1 MPDYHSTNHEPT
13 KREKAK
19 ARRVRREKIANR
31 QEDAFGRINWDSY
44 DHREMWDM
52 VQSADPPKLG
62 EQAHRWAELAKGVDT
77 ATGDVHATVQK
88 LLLSWRGP
96 SAAQAADSIQKL
108 TGWAATAGENA
119 RSIGDGLDTYT
130 SAIGEARRKMPEP
143 VHYWAERWFQEG
155 YAVKRLDG
163 PEGTYMLNDLLDDK
177 LPTKKQADDAKAEA
191 VRVMEQYEGASHE
204 VRHRLPPAFDAAPQV
219 SANGENPVAP
229 RVPPAPTP
237 SPLPSP
243 TPSPSPSPTPSPGP
257 DRGSGGLPD
266 DSTTTAGVLPG
277 TLTGSVPGGIGGLP
291 GLSGLDGVIGAGGSG
306 SGSVPGFAGMPGM
319 TGSGAG
325 AGAGAGG
332 LGEGERAGT
341 GRFGAGTSGF
351 GPGTT
356 GGRGSAGG
364 YGMYPP
370 GQGGARGEDDTE
382 HRDKYADGYDLLDDL
397 PPAYPP
403 VFGE

>member
-1 MPDYHSTNHEPT
+1 MPEFHSTHHRPT
-13 KREKAK
+13 GRERAK
-19 ARRVRREKIANR
+19 ARRVRREKAANGR
-31 QEDAFGRINWDSY
+31 EDAFGRINWDSY
-44 DHREMWDM
+44 DHRELWDM

-77 ATGDVHATVQK
+77 ATADVHTVVQK

-96 SAAQAADSIQKL
+96 SAAQAADSVQRL

-119 RSIGDGLDTYT
+119 RHIGDGLDSYT

-163 PEGTYMLNDLLDDK
+163 PEGTYMLDDLLDDK

-219 SANGENPVAP
+219 SAGSGDVVAP
-229 RVPPAPTP
+229 RVPVTPVVPPSP

-243 TPSPSPSPTPSPGP
+243 GP
-257 DRGSGGLPD
+257 GSGGTPD

-277 TLTGSVPGGIGGLP
+277 ALTGSVPGGLP
-291 GLSGLDGVIGAGGSG
+291 ALSGLSGLDGVIAPGGQTGGAFAGVPGVPGLGGAGG
-306 SGSVPGFAGMPGM
+306 A
-319 TGSGAG
+319 
-325 AGAGAGG
+325 G
-332 LGEGERAGT
+332 LGEGARAGS
-341 GRFGAGTSGF
+341 GRGFGAGTPGF
-351 GPGTT
+351 GPGAS
-356 GGRGSAGG
+356 GARGTAGG

-370 GQGGARGEDDTE
+370 GGQGARREEDTE